1 MQMWLK
7 GGTGSLRLPVLPSSY
22 SVTGQQMNTIVT
34 VNGLGEVL
42 LKGCMRSAFP
52 VFFHWNMIRLT
63 VHIVDFLLLP
73 PVLN

>member
-34 VNGLGEVL
+34 VNGLGEIL
-42 LKGCMRSAFP
+42 L
-52 VFFHWNMIRLT
+52 N
-63 VHIVDFLLLP
+63 
-73 PVLN
+73 